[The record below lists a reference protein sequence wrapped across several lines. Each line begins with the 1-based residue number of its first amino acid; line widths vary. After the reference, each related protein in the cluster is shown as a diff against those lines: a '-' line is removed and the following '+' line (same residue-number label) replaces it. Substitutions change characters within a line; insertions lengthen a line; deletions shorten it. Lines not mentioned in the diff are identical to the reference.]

1 MLNLFFIFNYSL
13 RLISLDVGLLKIMT
27 NQFTVV
33 EQFKI
38 KQAEIKDGERI
49 AVLCDEQ
56 LGFSVTNQQIEQR
69 LAKIQ
74 NNNSHIVYVATLANE
89 YVIGWAHAHISDLIV
104 RQTSAIIWGLVVDK
118 DYRHSGIGRCLM
130 QQIEQWASLAGC
142 DNVLLTSNI
151 KCKEAHLFYEK
162 IGYTNIKQSFTF
174 YKKLI

>member
-1 MLNLFFIFNYSL
+1 
-13 RLISLDVGLLKIMT
+13 MT

-38 KQAEIKDGERI
+38 RQAEIKDAERI
-49 AVLCDEQ
+49 TLLCDEQ
-56 LGFSVTNQQIEQR
+56 LGFPVTNKQVEQR

-89 YVIGWAHAHISDLIV
+89 YVIGWAHAHISALIV

-118 DYRHSGIGRCLM
+118 NYRHNGIGRCLM
-130 QQIEQWASLAGC
+130 QQIEQWAFLAGC
-142 DNVLLTSNI
+142 ENVLLTSNI
-151 KCKEAHLFYEK
+151 KRKEAHLFYDK

-174 YKKLI
+174 QKKLI

>member
-1 MLNLFFIFNYSL
+1 
-13 RLISLDVGLLKIMT
+13 MT
-27 NQFTVV
+27 NQLTVV

-38 KQAEIKDGERI
+38 TQAEIKDAERI
-49 AVLCDEQ
+49 AVICDEQ
-56 LGFSVTNQQIEQR
+56 LGFAVTNKQVEQG

-118 DYRHSGIGRCLM
+118 DYRHSGIGCSLM

-142 DNVLLTSNI
+142 ENVLLTSNI
-151 KCKEAHLFYEK
+151 KRKEAHLFYDK

-174 YKKLI
+174 HKKLI